1 MSKQNYSPEYG
12 KAARTSSLIRRH
24 AAAKKKMKKRR
35 QERSRIEAA
44 RGDFYD

>member
-12 KAARTSSLIRRH
+12 KAARTSAIVRRH

-35 QERSRIEAA
+35 QERARIEAS
-44 RGDFYD
+44 REYSYD